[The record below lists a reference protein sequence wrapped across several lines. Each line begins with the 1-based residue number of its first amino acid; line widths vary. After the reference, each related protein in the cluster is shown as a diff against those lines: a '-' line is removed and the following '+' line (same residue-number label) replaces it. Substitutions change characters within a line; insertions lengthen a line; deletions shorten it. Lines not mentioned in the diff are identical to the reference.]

1 MGGFRQSTENG
12 GSEKTQAL
20 TSTSESRDMK
30 KTTLKTK
37 TKGEEDIE
45 SEEWR
50 NITSF
55 FLLLLSLYY

>member
-30 KTTLKTK
+30 KM
-37 TKGEEDIE
+37 KGEEDIE